1 MINHVWGLLSRPTQ
15 EWKNIRGE
23 GETITHMYAHHVLLL
38 ALIPA
43 ISAFLGTTQIGWRV
57 DTEADRVA
65 VSTGLAMALTFYVLI
80 LVAVGIMGNVIHWM
94 SERFNNRPSRRRCVL
109 FAGYTATPLFIGG
122 LALLYP
128 SLILWAIVGV
138 IAVAYT
144 GYLLYTGYPT
154 LLGVSLAEGFKEG
167 FTITGGTLAIG
178 VLVLE
183 LLLAA
188 TVALWGLGFD
198 FGVSWSLFPGR

>member
-15 EWKNIRGE
+15 EWRNIRGE
-23 GETITHMYAHHVLLL
+23 GETITHMYTHHVLLM

-43 ISAFLGTTQIGWRV
+43 VSVFLGTTTIGWRV
-57 DTEADRVA
+57 DSDASRVA
-65 VSTGLAMALTFYVLI
+65 VINGLSMALIFYVLI
-80 LVAVGIMGNVIHWM
+80 LVAVGVMGNVIHWM
-94 SERFNNRPSRRRCVL
+94 SERFENRPSRRRCVL

-128 SLILWAIVGV
+128 SQILWAIVGV

-144 GYLLYTGYPT
+144 GYLLYTGYPA
-154 LLGVSLAEGFKEG
+154 LLGMSLKDGFKEG

-178 VLVLE
+178 VLVLV
-183 LLLAA
+183 LLLAV

-198 FGVSWSLFPGR
+198 YGVSWSLFPDR